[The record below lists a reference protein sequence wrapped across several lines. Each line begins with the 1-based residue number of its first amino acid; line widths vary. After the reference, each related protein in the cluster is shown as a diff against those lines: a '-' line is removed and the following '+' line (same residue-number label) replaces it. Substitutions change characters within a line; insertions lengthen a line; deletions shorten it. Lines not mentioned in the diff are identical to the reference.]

1 MTLMLLSATDEE
13 MRHDKHHSSRVNM
26 MNSISQMEPWMGIDV
41 LSSPPAS
48 YFKSSILHSVF
59 STILRLGSMIDSSRC
74 L

>member
-1 MTLMLLSATDEE
+1 MGVTLMLLFATDEE

-48 YFKSSILHSVF
+48 YFKSSI
-59 STILRLGSMIDSSRC
+59 
-74 L
+74 